1 MLLLVGGWKRQ
12 YNKRNA
18 GVLRSYRGSCLTAS
32 KEWGPESFNHMK
44 LSCLLLLL
52 LFCFFWLQSVAC
64 RTFLTR
70 DCLGFFPNDARKN
83 YPFVLSA
90 FTGWSSERCPGIG
103 FLSRGADVLE
113 WIAISF
119 SRGSS

>member
-12 YNKRNA
+12 HNKRNA

-52 LFCFFWLQSVAC
+52 LFCFFLAAVCGMQNFPDPGLSLWPLQWKRGILTGPPEVPEVFVC
-64 RTFLTR
+64 FLTLK
-70 DCLGFFPNDARKN
+70 CN
-83 YPFVLSA
+83 
-90 FTGWSSERCPGIG
+90 
-103 FLSRGADVLE
+103 
-113 WIAISF
+113 
-119 SRGSS
+119 